1 MGGSGVISLEESTP
15 QGELDQL
22 ETRDPLGGSLLG
34 TSLGHSLLTRKWNWR
49 RGWISTRLEQVLGV
63 TSVCSFDTSPL
74 EFNSGVSR
82 KHHAYLK
89 TEITF
94 SKQPFI
100 LVSWMLT
107 FGGVYNFVCFV
118 VNRPK
123 YGWKGCRGEKPWMVK
138 KIPQVVPWD
147 SKSVQ
152 IYPSHGVLGFT
163 CKTRS
168 NRDGGTPKTT

>member
-15 QGELDQL
+15 QGELGQL
-22 ETRDPLGGSLLG
+22 ETRDPFKGSLLG

-63 TSVCSFDTSPL
+63 TSVCSFGTSPL
-74 EFNSGVSR
+74 D
-82 KHHAYLK
+82 HAYLK
-89 TEITF
+89 PEITF

-100 LVSWMLT
+100 LQMVSML
-107 FGGVYNFVCFV
+107 FFLGVYNFVCFV

-123 YGWKGCRGEKPWMVK
+123 YGWTGCRGEKPWMVK
-138 KIPQVVPWD
+138 NYLKVVPWD

-152 IYPSHGVLGFT
+152 IYPSHGVVGFT